1 MRPNFFW
8 MFIQVHDSF
17 ANSTCLQTLITN
29 SWVCMGM
36 NLMAA
41 VKAEMALLRSS
52 GILRGAWA
60 DRVQVAADYTPTAVT
75 WG

>member
-1 MRPNFFW
+1 MSL
-8 MFIQVHDSF
+8 FIVTIVLQDSF